1 MKSLKMKSIK
11 TTLANALLAAFLLLP
26 HGVCLADY
34 ETSFFTLELD
44 PLQRPTRQV
53 DHCEECGEFH
63 ATGIANALNLLNA
76 QRQRS
81 GIAPL
86 KHANDLEMIAKKR
99 LDLMVASGQKGH
111 PPGSFAPG
119 KYEGVGWVYGHAPTR
134 VSACYSMDPNMKE
147 AGAVMLHVKNG
158 VYFVVVYR

>member
-1 MKSLKMKSIK
+1 MKPTLKNVI
-11 TTLANALLAAFLLLP
+11 LAALLVVLP
-26 HGVCLADY
+26 GKLCLADY

-44 PLQRPTRQV
+44 PLKRPTRQI
-53 DHCEECGEFH
+53 DHCEDCGEFH
-63 ATGIANALNLLNA
+63 ATGVTSALNLLNA
-76 QRQRS
+76 QRERG

-86 KHANDLEMIAKKR
+86 KHASDLELIAKKR

-119 KYEGVGWVYGHAPTR
+119 KYEGVGWVYGHAPKR
-134 VSACYSMDPNMKE
+134 VSACYSMDPTMKE

-158 VYFVVVYR
+158 VFFVVVYR